1 MPEEQT
7 FERIERAYD
16 MPEYMQAA
24 EAMDLRGPRGEIGD
38 PGIETA
44 ELHVDGTTIGHFTV
58 NAGDMGIDLGSM
70 WREAMAVTR
79 RVEIHLRELG
89 TERTVYLSPDS
100 VYDVD
105 FHGDGV
111 LLIAG
116 EDDAVEITNRGFT
129 DEKYR
134 QLLKKV
140 GELTNSSDPI
150 ERAVALKVVG
160 LMCEVGL

>member
-16 MPEYMQAA
+16 MPT
-24 EAMDLRGPRGEIGD
+24 EAIDLRGPRGEIGD

-44 ELHVDGTTIGHFTV
+44 ELHVDGNTIGHFTV
-58 NAGDMGIDLGSM
+58 NAGDIIDLGSI
-70 WREAMAVTR
+70 TR
-79 RVEIHLRELG
+79 RVEIHLRERG

-129 DEKYR
+129 DDKYR

>member
-1 MPEEQT
+1 MPEEQIYA
-7 FERIERAYD
+7 RMDI
-16 MPEYMQAA
+16 PEYMQAT

-44 ELHVDGTTIGHFTV
+44 ELHIDGNTIGHFTV
-58 NAGDMGIDLGSM
+58 NAGDMGIDMGTM
-70 WREAMAVTR
+70 WREAMTIAR
-79 RVEIHLRELG
+79 RVEIHLRERG

-111 LLIAG
+111 LLVGG
-116 EDDAVEITNRGFT
+116 EDDVVELTNRGFT
-129 DEKYR
+129 DDKYR

-140 GELTNSSDPI
+140 GELTNSNDPI

>member
-1 MPEEQT
+1 MPEEQVY
-7 FERIERAYD
+7 ERMD
-16 MPEYMQAA
+16 VPEYMQA
-24 EAMDLRGPRGEIGD
+24 EEHIDLRGLRGEIGD
-38 PGIETA
+38 RGIETT
-44 ELHVDGTTIGHFTV
+44 ELHVDGNTIGHFTV
-58 NAGDMGIDLGSM
+58 NANDIGIDMGTL
-70 WREAMAVTR
+70 WREAMTVTR
-79 RVEIHLRELG
+79 RVEIHLRERG
-89 TERTVYLSPDS
+89 VERTVYLSPDS

-129 DEKYR
+129 DDKYR

-140 GELTNSSDPI
+140 GELTNSADPI

>member
-1 MPEEQT
+1 MPEEQVYA
-7 FERIERAYD
+7 RMD
-16 MPEYMQAA
+16 VPDYMQAA

-38 PGIETA
+38 QGFDTA
-44 ELHVDGTTIGHFTV
+44 ELHVDGNTIGHFTV
-58 NAGDMGIDLGSM
+58 NGGDIGIDIGSM
-70 WREAMAVTR
+70 WREAVAVSRRVKFYLREKGVTR
-79 RVEIHLRELG
+79 E
-89 TERTVYLSPDS
+89 VYLSPDS

-111 LLIAG
+111 LLVGG
-116 EDDAVEITNRGFT
+116 EDDVVELTNRGFT
-129 DEKYR
+129 DDKYR

>member
-7 FERIERAYD
+7 FERIERAYE

-24 EAMDLRGPRGEIGD
+24 ETMDLRSPRGEIGD
-38 PGIETA
+38 QGIETA
-44 ELHVDGTTIGHFTV
+44 EL
-58 NAGDMGIDLGSM
+58 
-70 WREAMAVTR
+70 
-79 RVEIHLRELG
+79 
-89 TERTVYLSPDS
+89 
-100 VYDVD
+100 
-105 FHGDGV
+105 HGDGV

-129 DEKYR
+129 DDKYR
-134 QLLKKV
+134 KLLKKV